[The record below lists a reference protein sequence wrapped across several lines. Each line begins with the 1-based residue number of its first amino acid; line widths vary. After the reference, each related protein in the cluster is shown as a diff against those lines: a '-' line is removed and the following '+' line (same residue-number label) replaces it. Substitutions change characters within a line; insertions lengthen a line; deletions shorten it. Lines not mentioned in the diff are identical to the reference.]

1 MVHQDVES
9 RRKKEEV
16 EEENGHIASEAIVE
30 PYLITKMRYFASAQ

>member
-16 EEENGHIASEAIVE
+16 EEENGHIASEAVVE
-30 PYLITKMRYFASAQ
+30 PYLTKNKMHYFP